1 MDEDDWRE
9 AVDTAS
15 VRDLGVIFQETT
27 QSMYGAK
34 EKFAKFVRGLHPG
47 P

>member
-1 MDEDDWRE
+1 MNTTG
-9 AVDTAS
+9 VKLSTQLS
-15 VRDLGVIFQETT
+15 LRDLGAILQETT

-34 EKFAKFVRGLHPG
+34 DGREIRAGLHPG